1 MAFAANTPDNLT
13 GVLEAVKSM
22 REAFKGVTAL
32 GKSEPPDSGADQ

>member
-13 GVLEAVKSM
+13 GVLEAVESM

-32 GKSEPPDSGADQ
+32 GKSTRNL